1 MAKGKIIDAGA
12 LYKSGVAGR
21 DTAAAIAKQ
30 AADKRRAL
38 TEGLVKTAYSLIG
51 REIIG
56 QVKRNYET
64 LQTAR
69 NLADSTTALLDLQ
82 IDKMPKEQIA
92 YKEGDVTLPETVVKL
107 RELYDE
113 AVRKANWGFGKK
125 RAEGREE
132 ATRYLQQLQDMNSVL
147 DIIQKKAKTSNDI
160 LLVESGKVG
169 QNNQGDMK
177 GISPGSGEHAKGN
190 TFELGIGDI
199 QKRLRWNIDTGK
211 MEVQIGGVW
220 KKDESGRRVYV
231 EKTDS
236 ATGTYE
242 DYVKEMSELDETIDY
257 GPGTRYG
264 KKDYSEITTPPLSRE
279 EWTELNKEN
288 RGLFT
293 QIPFSDMRFA
303 DEEDPMMANDIVTL
317 QKQLMNEAYSSNS
330 MSWDDIE
337 SNETHFLE
345 LQNKIGNYNDVQ
357 FKDFY
362 FGGYSFDH
370 STGRMGESAP
380 AYIRLKAEDEAR
392 GNLNEDGT
400 WKQGFG
406 PGSENWEGRLATLK
420 EQSFVK
426 GSRYRREVTQDIWND
441 WKTKYMNA
449 RRQYKIDNPKP
460 TDESSILWHG
470 QRWDRA
476 DWNVNQ
482 QPFINKLESEEG
494 DILPFTPLI
503 SGGPHASYQKR
514 NGQWQG
520 KIYYQT
526 KKDGPVLSKWVD
538 IDKSQIAEDNKVLE
552 YITQTILPTTPD
564 EMRKIEDPN
573 DLTGPDGKP
582 DGIPDIV
589 QPEYQ

>member
-21 DTAAAIAKQ
+21 DAAAAIAKQ
-30 AADKRRAL
+30 TADKQRAF

-51 REIIG
+51 REILG
-56 QVKRNYET
+56 QVKRNYAT
-64 LQTAR
+64 LQHAR
-69 NLADSTTALLDLQ
+69 NTADSATALVDLQ

-92 YKEGDVTLPETVVKL
+92 YKEGDMTLPETVVEL
-107 RELYDE
+107 RRLYDK
-113 AVRKANWGFGKK
+113 AVRKASWGFGKK
-125 RAEGREE
+125 RAEGRQE
-132 ATRYLQQLQDMNSVL
+132 AKRYLEQLHNMNKVL
-147 DIIQKKAKTSNDI
+147 GIIQTKAKTSNDI

-177 GISPGSGEHAKGN
+177 GISPGSGAHATGN
-190 TFELGIGDI
+190 TYELGIGDI

-220 KKDESGRRVYV
+220 EKDEYGRRVYV

-236 ATGTYE
+236 VTGTYE
-242 DYVKEMSELDETIDY
+242 DYVEEMSEIDY

-264 KKDYSEITTPPLSRE
+264 KGNLQNLLSKE

-288 RGLFT
+288 RGLFD
-293 QIPFSDMRFA
+293 QIPFSDLRFA
-303 DEEDPMMANDIVTL
+303 DEEAPTMADDIVAL
-317 QKQLMNEAYSSNS
+317 QKELINGAYSSNS

-345 LQNKIGNYNDVQ
+345 LQNAIGNYTDVQ

-362 FGGYSFDH
+362 FGGYSLDH

-441 WKTKYMNA
+441 WKTKYKNA
-449 RRQYKIDNPKP
+449 RRQYKTDNPKP
-460 TDESSILWHG
+460 TDEVGILWHG
-470 QRWDRA
+470 QRWSQAEWRD
-476 DWNVNQ
+476 NQ
-482 QPFINKLESEEG
+482 QPFINKLESEER
-494 DILPFTPLI
+494 DIVSFNPII
-503 SGGPHASYQKR
+503 SGGPHTAYRKKD
-514 NGQWQG
+514 GQWQG
-520 KIYYQT
+520 KVYYED
-526 KKDGPVLSKWVD
+526 KDGNEWGEWVD
-538 IDKSQIAEDNKVLE
+538 IDKSQIAEDNKILD
-552 YITQTILPTTPD
+552 YITQTGLPSATRGKQSPPTVIPGD
-564 EMRKIEDPN
+564 F
-573 DLTGPDGKP
+573 DG
-582 DGIPDIV
+582 DGIPNETDPNPYV
-589 QPEYQ
+589 SNDPREVK

>member
-1 MAKGKIIDAGA
+1 MARGKIVDTGA
-12 LYKSGVAGR
+12 LYQSGVAGR
-21 DTAAAIAKQ
+21 DRAAAIAKQ
-30 AADKRRAL
+30 TADKQRAL

-56 QVKRNYET
+56 QVKKNYAT

-69 NLADSTTALLDLQ
+69 NTADSATALLDLQ
-82 IDKMPKEQIA
+82 IDKMPKDQIA
-92 YKEGDVTLPETVVKL
+92 YKEGDMTLPETVVEL
-107 RELYDE
+107 RRLYDK
-113 AVRKANWGFGKK
+113 AARKASFGFGKK
-125 RAEGREE
+125 RAEGRQE
-132 ATRYLQQLQDMNSVL
+132 AQRYITQLQEMNKVL
-147 DIIQKKAKTSNDI
+147 GIIQTKAKTSNDI

-441 WKTKYMNA
+441 WKTKYTNA
-449 RRQYKIDNPKP
+449 RQQYKDDNPKP
-460 TDESSILWHG
+460 TDEAGIIWNN
-470 QRWDRA
+470 QRWSQA

-482 QPFINKLESEEG
+482 QPFINKVESKENN
-494 DILPFTPLI
+494 IPAFTPLI
-503 SGGPHASYQKR
+503 SGGIHTAYKKK

-520 KIYYQT
+520 KVYY
-526 KKDGPVLSKWVD
+526 KDGTGEWVD
-538 IDKSQIAEDNKVLE
+538 IDKSQIAEDNKILD
-552 YITQTILPTTPD
+552 YITQTGLPSGTKGEQQPPTVVPGD
-564 EMRKIEDPN
+564 F
-573 DLTGPDGKP
+573 DG
-582 DGIPDIV
+582 DGIPNETDPNPYV
-589 QPEYQ
+589 SNVG